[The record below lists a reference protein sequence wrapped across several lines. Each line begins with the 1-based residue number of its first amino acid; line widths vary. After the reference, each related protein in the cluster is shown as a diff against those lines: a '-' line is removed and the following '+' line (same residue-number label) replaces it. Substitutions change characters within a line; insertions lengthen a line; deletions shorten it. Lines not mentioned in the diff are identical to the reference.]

1 MPQERGSFQPFRNA
15 VYAWRL
21 HECGEISMERL
32 EQETGIE
39 PATKGLGSRYST
51 IELLLLS
58 PPSTADLAWEIHV

>member
-1 MPQERGSFQPFRNA
+1 
-15 VYAWRL
+15 
-21 HECGEISMERL
+21 MERL